1 MEDQLIDQSPVK
13 NFSEPGVNFL
23 KSVLAPALIVV
34 ALILGGGVTGFFLSG
49 QDQLTGSMTGTKAD
63 GQQARGGVPKEAGID
78 NPDVYKDRTQGR
90 LEENNNKDIP
100 EGSHRLIRPGGED
113 QIAYLTSSILDL
125 NLFLGECIEI
135 WGETHAAQK
144 AGWLMDVGRVELLD
158 SCPEGL

>member
-13 NFSEPGVNFL
+13 NFSEPEVNFL
-23 KSVLAPALIVV
+23 KSVLAPALMVV
-34 ALILGGGVTGFFLSG
+34 ALILGGGATGFFLSD
-49 QDQLTGSMTGTKAD
+49 QDQLTGSTTGTRVSS
-63 GQQARGGVPKEAGID
+63 QQTKGGVPKEAGIN
-78 NPDVYKDRTQGR
+78 NPSVYRDQAQGR
-90 LEENNNKDIP
+90 LEENNNKDVP

-113 QIAYLTSSILDL
+113 QIAYLTSSVLDL

-144 AGWLMDVGRVELLD
+144 AGWLMDVGRVKLLD